1 MKSIWRAKA
10 MMPLPPGC
18 KVNYSVWLD
27 IDKLTDDVV
36 EWFKLIGGETKQ
48 DNYFNNRGNPVA
60 VPYIRYGRGKWCH
73 YHQNGAGGTR
83 LHFMGEDAS
92 VASMCLLKFNERI
105 TSHNMQE
112 AMERYQREVDSIK

>member
-1 MKSIWRAKA
+1 

-18 KVNYSVWLD
+18 KVTYSVWLD

-36 EWFKLIGGETKQ
+36 EWFEMIGGRVQTDTFWDHHHNIQNVK
-48 DNYFNNRGNPVA
+48 YVS
-60 VPYIRYGRGKWCH
+60 YGKGKWC
-73 YHQNGAGGTR
+73 YHHNNGFGGTR

-112 AMERYQREVDSIK
+112 AMERYQREVESIK

>member
-1 MKSIWRAKA
+1 

-18 KVNYSVWLD
+18 KVTYSVWLD

-36 EWFKLIGGETKQ
+36 EWFEMIGGETKH
-48 DNYFNNRGNPVA
+48 DNYFNSRGGPVT
-60 VPYIRYGRGKWCH
+60 VPYIRYGKGKWGH

-112 AMERYQREVDSIK
+112 AMERYQREVESIK